1 MVCLAGTTALAIA
14 GCGSS
19 SSSTTAGGT
28 TAPTTQASTP
38 ATGATPAQTRS
49 EPTRTPPSPGPA
61 NPGRAGFIRQ
71 ADQIC
76 RAANTALLAP
86 QRNVNT
92 AFKAEQ
98 TKGSAAHRKTL
109 AAAVRAESAVAASEL
124 TRLRSLSAP
133 PADRLLV
140 DKYLGAVASQV
151 GLVNRLAGAVDAN
164 NGSGLSAIGRQL
176 SAGKSTVDGL
186 AAAYGFKVCGNA
198 G

>member
-1 MVCLAGTTALAIA
+1 MAVAGTIALGIA
-14 GCGSS
+14 GCGGS
-19 SSSTTAGGT
+19 SSSTTSSPT
-28 TAPTTQASTP
+28 SPPTTQASTP

-86 QRNVNT
+86 QANVNT

-98 TKGSAAHRKTL
+98 TNGSAAHRKAL

-124 TRLRSLSAP
+124 ARLRSLRAP

-151 GLVNRLAGAVDAN
+151 GLVNQLAAAVDAN
-164 NGSGLSAIGRQL
+164 NGSGLSAIGKRL